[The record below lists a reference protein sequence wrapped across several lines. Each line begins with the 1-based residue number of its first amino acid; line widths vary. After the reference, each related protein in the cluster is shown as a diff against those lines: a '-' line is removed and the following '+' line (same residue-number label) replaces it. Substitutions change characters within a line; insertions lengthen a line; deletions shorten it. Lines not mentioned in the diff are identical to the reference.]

1 VAFLAAGL
9 IRGAL
14 APRGAARRLL
24 PLVMDH
30 SADLDELARVDRL
43 IADADCRIRDLEQTM
58 RGSSAGWHYS
68 TQGANLLAVLRL
80 ALVRYKARRAA
91 IVQFIQDMD
100 SGRLSFGGRQRRR
113 A

>member
-1 VAFLAAGL
+1 
-9 IRGAL
+9 
-14 APRGAARRLL
+14 
-24 PLVMDH
+24 MDH
-30 SADLDELARVDRL
+30 SADLDELAKVDRL
-43 IADADCRIRDLEQTM
+43 IADADCRIHDLEQTM
-58 RGSSAGWHYS
+58 RGSKAGWHYT
-68 TQGANLLAVLRL
+68 TQGANLLAALRL